1 MKIIMLTAGAAR
13 MYCGSCLRD
22 NVLASEL
29 KRQGHDVML
38 LPLYT
43 PTRTD
48 EANVSEPRVFLN
60 GIAVCLDQE
69 ASFFRKEHNL
79 LDRLWDA
86 PWMLKVASRTSIR
99 VDPHRLGAMTI
110 SMLRGEDGFQLKEIR
125 KLTDWLRTEPAPDVA
140 VLPNSL
146 LIGLAR
152 PIRDAL
158 RRPLLCTLQGE
169 ELFLNQLQDRHRA
182 QAIDLIRAKAED
194 VDGFIAVSEY
204 SARYWVRE
212 LGLPER
218 KMHVVPL
225 GINLEGF
232 DAPRIPSSR
241 FTIGFL
247 ARIAPEKGLDTLAEA
262 YILLR
267 RKTDLGPAEVRAAG
281 YLAPEHKNYLRGVNR
296 RLREAGL
303 AHEFHYEGVLDR
315 TQKIEFLRRL
325 DVFSVPCTYDE
336 PKGISLL
343 EAMAAGV
350 PVVQPRRGAFPE
362 IIEKTGGGVLA
373 QPGGPASLADAIY
386 NLWKALGSA
395 SELGRKGA
403 AGVREHYSAERM
415 AARALE
421 VCQSVAAVP
430 DELSPR
436 REARVQGR
444 STPTPKAGGGEPSS
458 VA

>member
-1 MKIIMLTAGAAR
+1 

-22 NVLASEL
+22 NTLAAEL
-29 KRQGHDVML
+29 KRQGHDVIL
-38 LPLYT
+38 VPLYT

-48 EANVSEPRVFLN
+48 EANVSEARVFMN

-69 ASFFRKEHNL
+69 AAFFRRQHSL

-86 PWMLKVASRTSIR
+86 PWMLKVASQTSIR

-125 KLTDWLRTEPAPDVA
+125 KLTDWLRTEQPPDVA
-140 VLPNSL
+140 LLPNSL

-152 PIRDAL
+152 PIRNAL
-158 RRPLLCTLQGE
+158 RRPICCTLQGE
-169 ELFLNQLQDRHRA
+169 ELFLDQLGEQHRRE
-182 QAIDLIRAKAED
+182 AIQLIRAKAVD

-204 SARYWVRE
+204 SARYWLRE
-212 LGLPER
+212 LSLPEQ

-225 GINLEGF
+225 GINLDGF
-232 DAPRIPSSR
+232 DAAPRIRSGH
-241 FTIGFL
+241 FTVGFL

-267 RKTDLGPAEVRAAG
+267 RRAGMGPAELRAAG
-281 YLAPEHKNYLRGVNR
+281 YLAPEHKSYLHGVKR
-296 RLREAGL
+296 RLQKAGL

-315 TQKIEFLRRL
+315 AQKIKFLRGL
-325 DVFSVPCTYDE
+325 DVLSVPCTYDE

-350 PVVQPRRGAFPE
+350 PIVQPKRGAFPE
-362 IIEKTGGGVLA
+362 IVEKTAGGVLA
-373 QPGGPASLADAIY
+373 QSPDAAGLADALY
-386 NLWKALGSA
+386 GLWTTPGLAA
-395 SELGRKGA
+395 DLGRRGA
-403 AGVREHYSAERM
+403 EGVSEHYSAARM

-421 VCQSVAAVP
+421 VYRAVAANG
-430 DELSPR
+430 SF
-436 REARVQGR
+436 
-444 STPTPKAGGGEPSS
+444 
-458 VA
+458 